1 MVWCP
6 LLAENVPHGW
16 TVYLV
21 DTPGMGE
28 AKQHVEEIASE
39 ALEASAAYIYLLQPD
54 NIEGQE
60 VRDTLSSLKAKDV
73 GKFGGPFLISVKF
86 KFVQVYYKLV

>member
-6 LLAENVPHGW
+6 LLGEKVPHGW

-21 DTPGMGE
+21 DTPGIGD
-28 AKQHVEEIASE
+28 AKEHVEQLASE

-54 NIEGQE
+54 SIEGKE
-60 VRDTLSSLKAKDV
+60 VREILTSLAEKDIGKKPVHQLSTH
-73 GKFGGPFLISVKF
+73 I
-86 KFVQVYYKLV
+86 